1 MPESDHELIEGCLA
15 QDKKAWDLFVARFSN
30 LIYWSVQR
38 TLEKSAFA
46 SRKDLADDVFQ
57 EIFKRILEHRELE
70 KLREARNLRQFLVVM
85 AMHAALDKIKSL
97 RRQESRDVSL
107 EKEFL
112 PKDAGEAVRLAD
124 VLKDGSQDPS
134 AQAISDEQNLAISE
148 ILERLSPKE
157 RTCVEWHYMD
167 GKAHQDIAV
176 ILGLPV
182 GTVSSIIQRT
192 KEKLQTSFQRKGLK

>member
-1 MPESDHELIEGCLA
+1 MPESDRELIEGCLA
-15 QDKKAWDLFVARFSN
+15 QDKKAWDLFVTRFSR
-30 LIYWSVQR
+30 LIYWSIR
-38 TLEKSAFA
+38 KTLEKSAFV
-46 SRKDLADDVFQ
+46 SRPDLADDIFQ

-70 KLREARNLRQFLVVM
+70 KLRDVRNLRPFLVVT
-85 AMHAALDKIKSL
+85 ATHAALDKIKSL
-97 RRQESRDVSL
+97 RRRESRDISL

-112 PKDAGEAVRLAD
+112 PKDSGEAVSLAD

-134 AQAISDEQNLAISE
+134 ARVISDEQSLAISE

-167 GKAHQDIAV
+167 GKAHQDIAA
-176 ILGLPV
+176 ILGLPL

-192 KEKLQTSFQRKGLK
+192 KEKLQASFQRKGLI

>member
-1 MPESDHELIEGCLA
+1 LPESDRELIQGCLA
-15 QDKKAWDLFVARFSN
+15 GDKKAWDFFVERFSR
-30 LIYWSVQR
+30 LIYWSIR
-38 TLEKSAFA
+38 KTLEKSAFV
-46 SRKDLADDVFQ
+46 SRPDLADDIFQ

-70 KLREARNLRQFLVVM
+70 KLREAGNLRQFLVVM

-112 PKDAGEAVRLAD
+112 PKDSGEPVILAD
-124 VLKDGSQDPS
+124 VLSDGSLDPS
-134 AQAISDEQNLAISE
+134 ARVISDERDLAISE

-167 GKAHQDIAV
+167 GKAHQDIAA

-192 KEKLQTSFQRKGLK
+192 KEKLQVSFERKGLK

>member
-1 MPESDHELIEGCLA
+1 MPESDRELIEGCLA
-15 QDKKAWDLFVARFSN
+15 QHKKAWDLFVARFSN

-46 SRKDLADDVFQ
+46 SRKDLADDIFQ
-57 EIFKRILEHRELE
+57 EIFRRILEHRELE
-70 KLREARNLRQFLVVM
+70 KLLEVRNLRQFLIVM
-85 AMHAALDKIKSL
+85 ATHATLDKIKSF
-97 RRQESRDVSL
+97 RRQESREVSL
-107 EKEFL
+107 EKEFFL
-112 PKDAGEAVRLAD
+112 KDSEEPIILAD
-124 VLKDGSQDPS
+124 TLSDGSPDPS
-134 AQAISDEQNLAISE
+134 AQVISGERDLVISE

-157 RTCVEWHYMD
+157 RTCVEWHYVD
-167 GKAHQDIAV
+167 GKAHQDIAA